1 MENIALLILS
11 LYVVAQGAG
20 FATKYSEKVAEGFRV
35 PRYLVGFFV
44 VSFISI
50 LPEAFIAIS
59 SSLQGNPSFGVGTLL
74 GSNVADL
81 TIIFVILAF
90 VAGKS
95 GLRIEKG
102 LYRKISIYPLFL
114 TIPILL
120 GLDGAF
126 SRAEGAV
133 LLVVGLIF
141 SIFVFKRSVDVKVK
155 ERGLKHHLLNASL
168 LVGSMAMLLAGAHF
182 TVHSAL
188 ELAGVLNVAP
198 ILVGVLVVSL
208 GTTIPE
214 LFFGIKA
221 IKARNHGLAV
231 GDVLGSVLADATT
244 VIGIVALM
252 SPFEF
257 PERIAYVAGGFMV
270 VASVVIVLLFRSNYR
285 LHRRE
290 SVILIMLWI
299 VYIIAEVLVA
309 EYFPLA

>member
-20 FATKYSEKVAEGFRV
+20 FATKYSEKVAEGFHV

-50 LPEAFIAIS
+50 LPETFIAIS

-114 TIPILL
+114 TIPMLL
-120 GLDGAF
+120 GLDGKF
-126 SRAEGAV
+126 TRSEGAV
-133 LLVVGLIF
+133 LLVVGIIF
-141 SIFVFKRSVDVKVK
+141 SVFVFKRSVDVKVK
-155 ERGLKHHLLNASL
+155 EHGLRHHLLNASL
-168 LVGSMAMLLAGAHF
+168 LVGSMSMLLAGAHF
-182 TVHSAL
+182 TVHSAI
-188 ELAGVLNVAP
+188 ELAGNLGIAP
-198 ILVGVLVVSL
+198 ILVGVLIVSL

-221 IKARNHGLAV
+221 IKSHNHGLAV

-270 VASVVIVLLFRSNYR
+270 AASIVLVILFRSNYR

-290 SVILIMLWI
+290 ALILVAMWLI
-299 VYIIAEVLVA
+299 YIIAEVLVA
-309 EYFPLA
+309 EYFPIS

>member
-257 PERIAYVAGGFMV
+257 PQRIAYVAGGFMV

-309 EYFPLA
+309 EYFPLS

>member
-1 MENIALLILS
+1 MEHLALLFIA
-11 LYVVAQGAG
+11 LYVVAQAAG
-20 FATKYSEKVAEGFRV
+20 FSTKYSEKVAEGLHI
-35 PRYLVGFFV
+35 PRYMVGFFI

-81 TIIFVILAF
+81 TIVFVILTF
-90 VAGKS
+90 VAGKR

-102 LYRKISIYPLFL
+102 LMRKIMIYPLFL
-114 TIPILL
+114 TIPMLL
-120 GLDGAF
+120 GLDGSF

-133 LLVVGLIF
+133 LVVVGVIF
-141 SIFVFKRSVDVKVK
+141 STFVFKRSVDVNRNQVGI
-155 ERGLKHHLLNASL
+155 RHIALNTALLF
-168 LVGSMAMLLAGAHF
+168 GSMVMLLAGAHF
-182 TVHSAL
+182 TVDSSIK
-188 ELAGVLNVAP
+188 LAGAIGVAP
-198 ILVGVLVVSL
+198 ILVGVLVVSI

-221 IKARNHGLAV
+221 IKSHNHGLAI

-252 SPFEF
+252 SPFTF
-257 PERIAYVAGGFMV
+257 PQRIAYVAGGFMV
-270 VASVVIVLLFRSNYR
+270 VASIVLVVLIRTDYH

-290 SVILIMLWI
+290 ALFLFGLWLIYVATEI
-299 VYIIAEVLVA
+299 FVA
-309 EYFPLA
+309 EQFPLG

>member
-20 FATKYSEKVAEGFRV
+20 FATKYSEKVAEGFHV

-50 LPEAFIAIS
+50 LPETFIAIS

-114 TIPILL
+114 TIPMLL
-120 GLDGAF
+120 GLDGKF
-126 SRAEGAV
+126 TRSEGAV
-133 LLVVGLIF
+133 LLVVGIIF
-141 SIFVFKRSVDVKVK
+141 SVFVFKRSVDVKVK
-155 ERGLKHHLLNASL
+155 EHGLRHHLLNASL

-182 TVHSAL
+182 TVHSAI
-188 ELAGVLNVAP
+188 ELAGNLGIAP
-198 ILVGVLVVSL
+198 ILVGVLIVSL

-221 IKARNHGLAV
+221 IKSHNHGLAV

-270 VASVVIVLLFRSNYR
+270 AASIVLVILFRSNYR

-290 SVILIMLWI
+290 ALILVAMWLI
-299 VYIIAEVLVA
+299 YIIAEVLVA
-309 EYFPLA
+309 ECFPIS

>member
-1 MENIALLILS
+1 MEDIALLVLS

-50 LPEAFIAIS
+50 LPETFIAVS

-81 TIIFVILAF
+81 TIVFVILAF

-95 GLRIEKG
+95 GLRIEKS
-102 LYRKISIYPLFL
+102 LYRKVAIYPLFL

-120 GLDGAF
+120 GLDGEF

-141 SIFVFKRSVDVKVK
+141 SFFVFKRSVDVKTR
-155 ERGLKHHLLNASL
+155 ERGLKHHALNMTLLI
-168 LVGSMAMLLAGAHF
+168 GSMAMLLAGAHF
-182 TVHSAL
+182 TVQSAHQ
-188 ELAGVLNVAP
+188 LATTLGIAP
-198 ILVGVLVVSL
+198 ILVGILIVSL
-208 GTTIPE
+208 GTTVPE
-214 LFFGIKA
+214 VFFGIKA
-221 IKARNHGLAV
+221 IKSRNHGLAV

-252 SPFEF
+252 SPFTF
-257 PERIAYVAGGFMV
+257 PQRIAYVAGGSMV
-270 VASVVIVLLFRSNYR
+270 IASVILIILFRSNYR

-290 SVILIMLWI
+290 SLILVGLWL
-299 VYIIAEVLVA
+299 VYIIAEALVA
-309 EYFPLA
+309 NHFSVS